1 MKRVSLPGEGLV
13 DLERCMGLTS
23 SSHKGKDQQ
32 GMHGGEVC
40 WSGWWRAFIPPE
52 EREGVEGDHPSQ
64 YKHTCSFPWTLAS
77 VLLCLATPWIHDFRV
92 IRKLI
97 FQGRSGR
104 LADS

>member
-13 DLERCMGLTS
+13 DLKRCMGLTS
-23 SSHKGKDQQ
+23 SSHKGEDQQ

-64 YKHTCSFPWTLAS
+64 YKHTCSFPCPG
-77 VLLCLATPWIHDFRV
+77 LLHQFCYVWPLRGFMT
-92 IRKLI
+92 
-97 FQGRSGR
+97 SG
-104 LADS
+104 